1 MKDLVEK
8 KMERQVKLT
17 DGVDGL
23 LLLRV
28 TINHGPKSD
37 GLHTF
42 GLGFKTWASFSTGAL
57 DTEWL
62 RLSYV
67 CPKMPQL

>member
-1 MKDLVEK
+1 MQ
-8 KMERQVKLT
+8 RQAKLT

-57 DTEWL
+57 DTE
-62 RLSYV
+62 
-67 CPKMPQL
+67 

>member
-1 MKDLVEK
+1 MTTRLSPSMKDLVEK

-42 GLGFKTWASFSTGAL
+42 GLGFKTWALFSTGAL
-57 DTEWL
+57 DTE
-62 RLSYV
+62 
-67 CPKMPQL
+67 